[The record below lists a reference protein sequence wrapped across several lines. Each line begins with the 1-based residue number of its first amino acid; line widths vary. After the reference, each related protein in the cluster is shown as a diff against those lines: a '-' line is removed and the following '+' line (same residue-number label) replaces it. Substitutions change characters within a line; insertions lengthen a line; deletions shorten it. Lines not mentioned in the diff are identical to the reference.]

1 MSKTLETSERVVPTP
16 AHAWV
21 TGGSSGIGFAASRAL
36 CLAGYAV
43 HLTGRDSNKAEAAA
57 ARLRSAGHHA
67 TAVPADVAD
76 PVQCARAASQV
87 LDRSAGSLG
96 VLVNSAGLNIA
107 NRSWPQV
114 SVEGWQ
120 SVMGANLDGTFHCIQ
135 AVLPAMRAAKCGL
148 IVNVSSWAGRF
159 DSRMAGPAY
168 GAAKH
173 AVASLSRSINL
184 EEAGNG
190 IRATVLYP
198 GEVATPIMDRRAV
211 PPTPEMRAAM
221 LQEDDMQEVFSFLLR
236 LPAHVCIAE
245 LSVKSVHSA

>member
-1 MSKTLETSERVVPTP
+1 MSDSHHVREGLPSTAS
-16 AHAWV
+16 AWV
-21 TGGSSGIGFAASRAL
+21 TGGSSGIGLAASRAL
-36 CLAGYAV
+36 CEAGYAV
-43 HLTGRDSNKAEAAA
+43 FITGRDGAKAESAAA
-57 ARLRSAGHHA
+57 GLRLAGFLA
-67 TAVPADVAD
+67 EAVPADVAD
-76 PVQCARAASQV
+76 PVQCTRAAGKV
-87 LDRSAGSLG
+87 LDRSAGSLR

-107 NRSWPQV
+107 DRSWPQV
-114 SVEGWQ
+114 SVAGWQ
-120 SVMGANLDGTFHCIQ
+120 SVVGANLHGTFHCIH
-135 AVLPAMRAAKCGL
+135 AVLPALRAARNGL

-173 AVASLSRSINL
+173 AVAALSRSINL

-221 LQEDDMQEVFSFLLR
+221 LQEDDMREVFRFLLR
-236 LPAHVCIAE
+236 LPAHVCVAE
-245 LSVKSVHSA
+245 LSIKSVHSA